1 MAARAMDRPPEE
13 LVRVTLGVT
22 DPSLDDEERE
32 DIAREL
38 HRQLGSA
45 DLPLA
50 EVSRPR
56 ADHVPAGAK
65 SAAATLVGLVTAV
78 LSASG
83 LGAFFSYLSERARG
97 REMAIEVTANGRTIK
112 LTARTQEELV
122 LAYNAVMG
130 LLAER
135 R

>member
-1 MAARAMDRPPEE
+1 MAHPPED
-13 LVRVTLGVT
+13 LLRVTLSVT

-38 HRQLGSA
+38 YRQLRDA
-45 DLPLA
+45 DLLLADVGRPLA
-50 EVSRPR
+50 EH
-56 ADHVPAGAK
+56 APAGAK
-65 SAAATLVGLVTAV
+65 SAAATLVGVVTAL

-97 REMAIEVTANGRTIK
+97 REMTIEVTANGRAIK
-112 LTARTQEELV
+112 LTARTPDELV
-122 LAYNAVMG
+122 IAYNAAMG

>member
-1 MAARAMDRPPEE
+1 MVRPPED

-22 DPSLDDEERE
+22 DPALDDDERE

-38 HRQLGSA
+38 HRQLGDA

-50 EVSRPR
+50 EVNRPR
-56 ADHVPAGAK
+56 AEHAPAGAK
-65 SAAATLVGLVTAV
+65 SAGATLIGVITTV
-78 LSASG
+78 LSATG
-83 LGAFFSYLSERARG
+83 LGAFFAYLSERARG
-97 REMAIEVTANGRTIK
+97 REMTIEVTANGRTIK
-112 LTARTQEELV
+112 LTARTQEDLA
-122 LAYNAVMG
+122 LAYNAAMG

>member
-1 MAARAMDRPPEE
+1 MAAPPPD
-13 LVRVTLGVT
+13 LLRVTLGVT
-22 DPSLDDEERE
+22 DPALDDEERE

-38 HRQLGSA
+38 HRQLGDA
-45 DLPLA
+45 DLPLV
-50 EVSRPR
+50 ELSRPR
-56 ADHVPAGAK
+56 DHAPPGAK
-65 SAAATLVGLVTAV
+65 SAAATVVGVVTAL

-83 LGAFFSYLSERARG
+83 LGAFFSYLGERARG
-97 REMAIEVTANGRTIK
+97 REMTIEVTANGRTIK
-112 LTARTQEELV
+112 LTARTQEDLV